1 MIRRSG
7 AGIAL
12 LGFLLAGGAAVAQ
25 QYVIST
31 YAAGAPPP
39 TPVTALNASIGY
51 VTAVGADEA
60 GNVYFISSLNCV
72 FKVDR
77 NGTLTRFAGNSRP
90 GYSGDGGP
98 AVRKVSSAGIITT
111 WIPGA
116 PVSLPVK

>member
-1 MIRRSG
+1 M
-7 AGIAL
+7 
-12 LGFLLAGGAAVAQ
+12 
-25 QYVIST
+25 IST
-31 YAAGAPPP
+31 YAGGAPPP

-51 VTAVGADEA
+51 VTAVAADEA

-98 AVRKVSSAGIITT
+98 AVNAQLFPTDDSEEIFISDGGNGRVRKVSSAGIITT

>member
-1 MIRRSG
+1 MIGRSG

-31 YAAGAPPP
+31 YAGGAPPP

-51 VTAVGADEA
+51 VTAIAADEA
-60 GNVYFISSLNCV
+60 GNVYFISS

-77 NGTLTRFAGNSRP
+77 NGTLTPCGTGIWMSSCQRFR
-90 GYSGDGGP
+90 
-98 AVRKVSSAGIITT
+98 R
-111 WIPGA
+111 
-116 PVSLPVK
+116 